1 MYLCGRRYSN
11 VIRQFLSLSDT
22 VDTPVEMF
30 IEVRLILR
38 QYLQHKLR
46 ISLCNHISEAKDE
59 IELRAR
65 LKMSKKKIAKEKEK
79 AKEKAK
85 EDKSKVV
92 DADAP
97 DGDDIAFAAAAS
109 V

>member
-1 MYLCGRRYSN
+1 M
-11 VIRQFLSLSDT
+11 
-22 VDTPVEMF
+22 
-30 IEVRLILR
+30 R

-65 LKMSKKKIAKEKEK
+65 LKKSKKQIAKEKEK

-85 EDKSKVV
+85 EDKTKEDKTKVV
-92 DADAP
+92 DTDDAP